1 MRQSVIVPWAT
12 LSAAIARVAFGL
24 TLLCAPA
31 LAASDLTGV
40 WAADNGAIYYLR
52 QIGGTVWWAGFDPDA
67 FSSLRSKSNS
77 FQRGLGSAQV
87 FMGTIAGDI
96 LTGEW
101 AEVPRQS
108 GTTLEQGTLAV
119 LLSRDSLGDVV
130 RLQMQT
136 QTGGITVANWTRSS
150 VPTLPCTKTGGS
162 RDAYCLFAK
171 VLKNQTET
179 FWGSHESLLDNLKPY
194 KDNAV
199 IFGTVSAGYS
209 LGLSSGSGFSCSDFF
224 KYNQIDGDLT
234 FEITADRQNLDAQPG
249 FWTNGWINDASVVQG
264 KLNAW
269 QDFVHS
275 EIIMYGRGDTQC
287 TTGEQVLLPGWA
299 EAGANSTLVN
309 GIPVGAGV
317 AAGQVV
323 VIQGQVLQLKV
334 GSRVR
339 VTGPLVLDC
348 GHGAFSPCYETTNDP
363 SNSDSEN
370 LEIHPVYSVDV
381 LQDYTVQRSNSVD
394 LTGLWAAS
402 DVGTYYVR
410 QIGNTVW
417 WLGLS
422 SDQGLT
428 FANVFRGTVQTGTVV
443 ARLPSNA
450 VASTSTSASRLAATA
465 AGPVVLF
472 PVISGQW
479 ASVPLGSTQGD
490 GQLAIAGTFCK
501 NLSDS
506 TAACDPSQPATAWNL
521 FVTQTSSSPLFA
533 NPPSAQFQ
541 WQKLFDEQTI
551 SAPQIV
557 AQAIYPIG
565 TVDKD
570 VEATTT
576 VPVSNSGNAPLL
588 IQISTTAFGLQFS
601 PSTLTIAPGATGNIA
616 VKWLAANS
624 NSASNQVVDGVLRLA
639 TNDPS
644 TPVATITLEITIRG
658 GPAR

>member
-1 MRQSVIVPWAT
+1 MRPSMIVRWAPI
-12 LSAAIARVAFGL
+12 SAAIARGAFGL
-24 TLLCAPA
+24 ALLCAPA
-31 LAASDLTGV
+31 LTTSDLTGI
-40 WAADNGAIYYLR
+40 WAADNGDIYYVR
-52 QIGGTVWWAGFDPDA
+52 QIGSTVWWAGFDPDA
-67 FSSLRSKSNS
+67 FSPLRTKSNS
-77 FQRGLGSAQV
+77 FQRGLSSARV
-87 FMGTIAGDI
+87 FWGTISGET

-101 AEVPRQS
+101 ADVPRQS
-108 GTTLEQGTLAV
+108 GSTLEQGTLTV
-119 LLSRDSLGDVV
+119 LLSSDSLGNVV
-130 RLQMQT
+130 RLQTQT
-136 QTGGITVANWTRSS
+136 QTGGVTIANWTRSS
-150 VPTLPCTKTGGS
+150 IPALPCTKAGGS
-162 RDAYCLFAK
+162 RDAYCLFGK

-199 IFGTVSAGYS
+199 IFGTVSVGYS

-234 FEITADRQNLDAQPG
+234 FDITADRQNLDAQPG

-269 QDFVHS
+269 QNFVHN

-287 TTGEQVLLPGWA
+287 TPGEPILLPGWA
-299 EAGANSTLVN
+299 ETGANSTLVS
-309 GIPVGAGV
+309 GTPVAAGV
-317 AAGQVV
+317 VPGQVV
-323 VIQGQVLQLKV
+323 VIQGHDLQLKA

-348 GHGAFSPCYETTNDP
+348 GHGISSPCYETTNDP
-363 SNSDSEN
+363 SNSDTEN

-381 LQDYTVQRSNSVD
+381 LQDFTAPRSNGID
-394 LTGLWAAS
+394 LTGSWAAS
-402 DVGTYYVR
+402 DVGTYYIR

-428 FANVFRGTVQTGTVV
+428 FANVFRGTVQTGNVV
-443 ARLPSNA
+443 AQPRSNA
-450 VASTSTSASRLAATA
+450 NSATSPSMSRLAV
-465 AGPVVLF
+465 PVGVPGNLF

-490 GQLAIAGTFCK
+490 GELTIAGTFCK
-501 NLSDS
+501 NLNDS
-506 TAACDPSQPATAWNL
+506 SMACDPSQPAMAWNL
-521 FVTQTSSSPLFA
+521 LVTQTSSSPLFA
-533 NPPSAQFQ
+533 NPPAAQFQ

-557 AQAIYPIG
+557 AQSILIMG
-565 TVDKD
+565 TVDKG

-576 VPVSNSGNAPLL
+576 IPVSNSGNAPLL
-588 IQISTTAFGLQFS
+588 IKISSTVLGLQFS
-601 PSTLTIAPGATGNIA
+601 PSTLTIAPGATSDIA

-624 NSASNQVVDGVLRLA
+624 NSATNQTVDGVLSLA

-644 TPVATITLEITIRG
+644 TPNATITLELTIRG